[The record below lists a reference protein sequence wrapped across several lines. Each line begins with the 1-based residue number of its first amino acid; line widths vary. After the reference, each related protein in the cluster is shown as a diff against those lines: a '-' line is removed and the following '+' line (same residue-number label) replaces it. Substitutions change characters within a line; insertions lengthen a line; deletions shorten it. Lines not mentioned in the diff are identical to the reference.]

1 MDDGTWSVT
10 LPGSR
15 AEMLTGATARTDM
28 QTDETMRRLLHG
40 WHIGRTPCQCPCPDM
55 SLAPRFSVPSGLVED
70 RRVTSTGIGKYRL
83 VSGLSMSFR
92 GTPYIVLASFNVPND
107 DARSGNPVE
116 MTIAW
121 CPGVPEDTCT

>member
-1 MDDGTWSVT
+1 
-10 LPGSR
+10 
-15 AEMLTGATARTDM
+15 
-28 QTDETMRRLLHG
+28 
-40 WHIGRTPCQCPCPDM
+40 M

-70 RRVTSTGIGKYRL
+70 RRVTMSGIGKYRL

-92 GTPYIVLASFNVPND
+92 GTPCIVLASFNAPND
-107 DARSGNPVE
+107 YARGGNPVE